1 MSNKPIFFDESGRR
15 AARIRVLTW
24 AVGLSA
30 LLILVGFITSLV
42 LSPRVNGLDFPGRAT
57 SATPALLEK
66 RAQKPGLL
74 ARAERLAQAAR
85 KRRLEDIARLHRA

>member
-15 AARIRVLTW
+15 AARIRVVAW
-24 AVGLSA
+24 AVSLSA
-30 LLILVGFITSLV
+30 LLILVGFITSLA

-57 SATPALLEK
+57 VANPALLEK

-74 ARAERLAQAAR
+74 ARA
-85 KRRLEDIARLHRA
+85 